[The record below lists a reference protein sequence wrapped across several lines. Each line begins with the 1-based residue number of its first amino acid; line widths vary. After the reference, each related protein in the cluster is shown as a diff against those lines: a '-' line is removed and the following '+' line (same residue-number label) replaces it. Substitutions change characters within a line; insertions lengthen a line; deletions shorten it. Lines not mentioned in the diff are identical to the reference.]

1 MVANNGCFYAEE
13 KYTNLTWQGMLRICI
28 IKYNEVTAGSVHR
41 SGCLKE
47 NDHFKESFLGKEDSP
62 NIY

>member
-13 KYTNLTWQGMLRICI
+13 KYTNLTWQDMLRICI

-47 NDHFKESFLGKEDSP
+47 NDHFKE
-62 NIY
+62 